1 MRHST
6 HVLVTTALLVAA
18 LLGAAPASAASKE
31 QLQMMADIRMLQE
44 QAQQLQIL
52 LGTVSEAIV
61 AVNKRLDEQS
71 EANRKGFADQK
82 LTIDTLGRDVGVVRE
97 KVDDTI
103 VRVGSI
109 GQEVEALRQTVET
122 MNAPI
127 SFGAEPVDPA
137 AAAAAGAAPGA
148 DAAAPAPAP
157 APVPDAAPAGGPT
170 MVGVSPTRLLNEARS
185 DYSLARWDLAI
196 SGFEAYIKSFPRS
209 DEADDAQL
217 SIGNAYLQD
226 GKYDKA
232 VEAYDLVVRNYP
244 KGNAVP
250 EAYYKK
256 GLALQNLQQ
265 PDRAR
270 EAFEFVRQNY
280 PDSFPAN
287 LASQRLQELKKP

>member
-1 MRHST
+1 MKHTLS
-6 HVLVTTALLVAA
+6 TALLVLAVF
-18 LLGAAPASAASKE
+18 AAPSYAADKE
-31 QLQMMADIRMLQE
+31 TRQMMADIRMLQE

-148 DAAAPAPAP
+148 DAAAPAPA
-157 APVPDAAPAGGPT
+157 APVSDAAPAGGPT

>member
-1 MRHST
+1 MKHTLS
-6 HVLVTTALLVAA
+6 TALLVLAVC
-18 LLGAAPASAASKE
+18 AAPSYAADKE
-31 QLQMMADIRMLQE
+31 TRQMMADIRMLQE

-137 AAAAAGAAPGA
+137 AAAAAGAAPGV
-148 DAAAPAPAP
+148 DAAAP
-157 APVPDAAPAGGPT
+157 APVPDATPAGGPT